1 MDKNYNTRRWYV
13 QKNLRAISLFFRET
27 CCSLKTAFQTSKLG
41 LEEKCT
47 FKIHE
52 LLEY

>member
-1 MDKNYNTRRWYV
+1 MV
-13 QKNLRAISLFFRET
+13 
-27 CCSLKTAFQTSKLG
+27 CSKELKSYFPVLQGKTAFQTSKLG